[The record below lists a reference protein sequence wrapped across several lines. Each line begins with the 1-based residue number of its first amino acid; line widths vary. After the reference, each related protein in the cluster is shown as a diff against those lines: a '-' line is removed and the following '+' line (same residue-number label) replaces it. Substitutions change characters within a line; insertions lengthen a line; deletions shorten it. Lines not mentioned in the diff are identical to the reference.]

1 MTVIQHYEDYKKM
14 KKTISILSIFALFL
28 TNYVYAEQAKEQ
40 DKVSVEVCK
49 EGAVSDGISGD
60 KMKEY
65 IDKCVK
71 DIADDEK
78 REQMEMQKGS

>member
-1 MTVIQHYEDYKKM
+1 M
-14 KKTISILSIFALFL
+14 KKTISILSILALFF
-28 TNYVYAEQAKEQ
+28 TGYVYAEQ

-49 EGAVSDGISGD
+49 ESAESDGLSGD

-78 REQMEMQKGS
+78 REQMELKQES

>member
-1 MTVIQHYEDYKKM
+1 M
-14 KKTISILSIFALFL
+14 KKFISTLSVFAILLSGHAFA
-28 TNYVYAEQAKEQ
+28 EQ

-49 EGAVSDGISGD
+49 EGAVSEGISAD

-78 REQMEMQKGS
+78 REQMEMQQEK

>member
-1 MTVIQHYEDYKKM
+1 
-14 KKTISILSIFALFL
+14 
-28 TNYVYAEQAKEQ
+28 
-40 DKVSVEVCK
+40 VSVEVCK
-49 EGAVSDGISGD
+49 EGAVSDGISSD

-78 REQMEMQKGS
+78 REQMEIQQDK

>member
-1 MTVIQHYEDYKKM
+1 M
-14 KKTISILSIFALFL
+14 KKIVSVMSVFALL
-28 TNYVYAEQAKEQ
+28 LSGYAFAAQ

-49 EGAVSDGISGD
+49 EGAINDGVSSD

-78 REQMEMQKGS
+78 RELIEMQQEK

>member
-1 MTVIQHYEDYKKM
+1 M
-14 KKTISILSIFALFL
+14 KKIVSILSIFALFL
-28 TNYVYAEQAKEQ
+28 TGFVYAEQ

-49 EGAVSDGISGD
+49 EGAESEGVSGD

-71 DIADDEK
+71 DIAEDEK
-78 REQMEMQKGS
+78 REQMELKQDS

>member
-1 MTVIQHYEDYKKM
+1 M
-14 KKTISILSIFALFL
+14 KKIISVLSVFALL
-28 TNYVYAEQAKEQ
+28 VSGYAFAEQ

-49 EGAVSDGISGD
+49 EGAKSEGISSD

-71 DIADDEK
+71 DIADDEI
-78 REQMEMQKGS
+78 REKMEMEHDSK

>member
-1 MTVIQHYEDYKKM
+1 M
-14 KKTISILSIFALFL
+14 KKIISTLYVFALL
-28 TNYVYAEQAKEQ
+28 LSGYAFADQ

-49 EGAVSDGISGD
+49 EGAVSEGVSPD

-78 REQMEMQKGS
+78 REQMEMQQDK

>member
-1 MTVIQHYEDYKKM
+1 MRIYKKM
-14 KKTISILSIFALFL
+14 KKIISVLSIFALFL
-28 TNYVYAEQAKEQ
+28 TNYVYAEQAQKQ
-40 DKVSVEVCK
+40 DKESVEVCK
-49 EGAVSDGISGD
+49 ESAESDGVPGD
-60 KMKEY
+60 KIKEY